1 MNLLL
6 DTHALLWF
14 LGGDKQLSKKAKAA
28 IEDSNNT
35 CYISIASCWEITIKY
50 SLGKLQLEASLEE
63 LFDEI
68 EKEKFIVLPISP
80 EHLKTLSTLKFHH
93 KDPFD
98 RLIIAQAKKEKCVLV
113 SADEYFVKYPINIV
127 W

>member
-35 CYISIASCWEITIKY
+35 CYISIVSCWEITIK
-50 SLGKLQLEASLEE
+50 
-63 LFDEI
+63 
-68 EKEKFIVLPISP
+68 
-80 EHLKTLSTLKFHH
+80 
-93 KDPFD
+93 
-98 RLIIAQAKKEKCVLV
+98 
-113 SADEYFVKYPINIV
+113 
-127 W
+127 

>member
-14 LGGDKQLSKKAKAA
+14 LSGDKQLSKKAKTA
-28 IEDSNNT
+28 IEDSNNS
-35 CYISIASCWEITIKY
+35 CYISVVSCWEITIKY
-50 SLGKLQLEASLEE
+50 SLGKLQLKSSLEE

-68 EKEKFIVLPISP
+68 EKEKFIILPITLD
-80 EHLKTLSTLKFHH
+80 HLKTLSKLKFPH

-98 RLIIAQAKKEKCVLV
+98 RLIIAQAKKEKYSLV
-113 SADEYFVKYPINIV
+113 SADEYFVKYPVNIV